1 MDEIPPEE
9 WISPTS
15 HPLLVALACWQR
27 RRRVGFFGKVL
38 QLNQVDDGMMGP
50 SIGRWNKL
58 DSSNTFGLTKNRPK
72 TENPQKAMNHFHHLP
87 NKTWIFR
94 EQKTVY
100 IVIVTVVFF
109 FGIPRF
115 WGEPESPLQ
124 GTSESMSHQTGPMDS
139 KVRDG
144 RCAWCSQG
152 GSCF

>member
-15 HPLLVALACWQR
+15 HPFLVALACWQR

-38 QLNQVDDGMMGP
+38 HLNQVDDGMMGP

-109 FGIPRF
+109 LVSLVFEVNPSHHSRERVSPCPTKRVPWTQKCGMGDVLDVPR
-115 WGEPESPLQ
+115 
-124 GTSESMSHQTGPMDS
+124 
-139 KVRDG
+139 
-144 RCAWCSQG
+144 G